1 MSHTA
6 ITIAL
11 LIVAVLI
18 VVVRFEMFCISDLA
32 KTQDHE
38 LQVLSRRGWSLAILL
53 SVPLGGIAY
62 LMIGKAR

>member
-6 ITIAL
+6 VTIAL
-11 LIVAVLI
+11 LIVAALI

-38 LQVLSRRGWSLAILL
+38 LLYLSRRGWSVAILF
-53 SVPLGGIAY
+53 SIPLGGIAY